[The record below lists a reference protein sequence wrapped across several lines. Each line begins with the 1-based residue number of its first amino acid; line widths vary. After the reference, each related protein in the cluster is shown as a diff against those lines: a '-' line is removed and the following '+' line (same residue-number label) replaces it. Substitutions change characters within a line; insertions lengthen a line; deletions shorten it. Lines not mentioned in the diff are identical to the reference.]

1 MRPSPL
7 DRVER
12 DYLRHAWGPDKV
24 TFWGGYE
31 TELRPGPIELPEIAD
46 ILTDER
52 TQLAVKDGAW
62 KSLVRLA
69 RVNKNEWGVI
79 AAGIAI
85 RGLKR
90 AVTRARYHA
99 PNIDIQD
106 DLESAAIS
114 AFLESIETVDTTKP
128 QICAR
133 LCQAAYINARRW
145 AIELKQY
152 QQVMCSVVYES
163 HPPPDQYQHV
173 DLVLTDAVD
182 QGIITKLQASLIL
195 ETRLDHHTVKQ
206 CADAQQLAVPEARQ
220 ERRLGE
226 HQLYEWL
233 TGREYRRGKH
243 HYSYTSEGKL

>member
-1 MRPSPL
+1 MQLSPL
-7 DRVER
+7 ERVEHA
-12 DYLRHAWGPDKV
+12 YLRHAWGPDKAI
-24 TFWGGYE
+24 FWGGYT
-31 TELRPGPIELPEIAD
+31 TELRPGPIELPELTD

-52 TQLAVKDGAW
+52 TPLVVKDGVWA
-62 KSLVRLA
+62 SLVRLA
-69 RVNKNEWGVI
+69 QATNDEWGVI

-99 PNIDIQD
+99 PNIDIRD

-114 AFLESIETVDTTKP
+114 AFLESIETVDTTRP

-152 QQVMCSVVYES
+152 QQAMCSAVYES

-173 DLVLTDAVD
+173 DLILTDAIS

-195 ETRLDHHTVKQ
+195 ETRFDRHTVKRS
-206 CADAQQLAVPEARQ
+206 ADGHKLAVPKARK
-220 ERRLGE
+220 ERRIGE
-226 HQLYEWL
+226 LQLYQWL
-233 TGREYRRGKH
+233 TGQG
-243 HYSYTSEGKL
+243 YTRNDRDQTMRS